1 MHWANVLTAASIG
14 VAFATVGAYLVP
26 PEPAREEADRS
37 LLCAA
42 VVTACAC
49 AWSLWR
55 DELVATLLP
64 FAAAS
69 LLLSGRRAGAV
80 ARATQD

>member
-1 MHWANVLTAASIG
+1 MHWLNALTAASIG

-26 PEPAREEADRS
+26 AEPTREQMDRS

-42 VVTACAC
+42 VVTACVC
-49 AWSLWR
+49 AWSVWR

-69 LLLSGRRAGAV
+69 LLLSSRRAGAV
-80 ARATQD
+80 GCVTED

>member
-1 MHWANVLTAASIG
+1 MHWLDVLTAASIG
-14 VAFATVGAYLVP
+14 VAFATVGAHVVP
-26 PEPAREEADRS
+26 PEPAREEMDRS
-37 LLCAA
+37 LLYAA
-42 VVTACAC
+42 VVTVCAC

-55 DELVATLLP
+55 NELVATLLP

-80 ARATQD
+80 AGVTED